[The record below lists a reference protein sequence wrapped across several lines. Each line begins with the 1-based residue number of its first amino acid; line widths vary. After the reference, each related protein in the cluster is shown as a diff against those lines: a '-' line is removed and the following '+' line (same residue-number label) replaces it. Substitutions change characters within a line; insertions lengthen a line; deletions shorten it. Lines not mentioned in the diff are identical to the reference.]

1 MSSVCCAEYSHGYV
15 KDKNMSCM
23 KFLEILFL
31 AVIPFAHA
39 YGVDCDITSYGA
51 KADGVTVS
59 TKAIQKAID
68 ESSVN
73 GGRVIVPAGD
83 FVTGTLFLK
92 DNTTL
97 VLKKNA
103 RLLGSKNLID
113 YPKTTVGF
121 RFFGDTWVYQSLIIA
136 HGVNNITIE
145 GEGIIDGQGAAFPV
159 TTKAKPDRYRNRPYL
174 FWIADCKNVTVRN
187 IELRS
192 SAMWLQSYIR
202 CEKIRID
209 GIRVFNHAN
218 KNNDL
223 MDIDGCKDVVI
234 TNVVGDADDDGIT
247 FKSTTDRIS
256 ENIVVSNC
264 ILSSHCNAIKFGT
277 ESTAGFRNVTITN
290 CVIRKSAAEG
300 AKTGFPEGICGI
312 ALEIVDG
319 GIMENINISNI
330 VIDGPRV
337 PLFVRLGNRARKH
350 YDEAPQPL
358 VGAISNINISGITGY
373 ASSPIGCSIT
383 GVSKGKIE
391 GISLSNCRFVCPG
404 GIVENMDDVI
414 IKELEE
420 LYPESTMFG
429 TLPSYGLYVRHV
441 NGINLDNIV
450 FDLKHTDSRPAI
462 VCDDVTGNVR
472 NITTVGAKKKTEIRV
487 LKNSFVELE

>member
-1 MSSVCCAEYSHGYV
+1 
-15 KDKNMSCM
+15 M
-23 KFLEILFL
+23 KLIRILFL
-31 AVIPFAHA
+31 TVFPFVYAHGTD
-39 YGVDCDITSYGA
+39 YNITFFGA
-51 KADGVTVS
+51 KADGNTVC
-59 TKAIQKAID
+59 TKAIQSAID
-68 ESSVN
+68 ESSVK
-73 GGRVIVPAGD
+73 GGRVIIPAGD

-97 VLKKNA
+97 ILKKNA
-103 RLLGSKNLID
+103 RLLGSTNLAD
-113 YPKTTVGF
+113 YPKTTVAF

-136 HGVNNITIE
+136 HNVNNITIE
-145 GEGIIDGQGAAFPV
+145 GEGTIDGQGAAFPV
-159 TTKAKPDRYRNRPYL
+159 TTKVKPDRYRDRPYL
-174 FWIADCKNVTVRN
+174 FWIAECKNVTVKDV
-187 IELRS
+187 ELRS

-202 CEKIRID
+202 CEKLRID
-209 GIRVFNHAN
+209 GIRVFNHSN

-234 TNVVGDADDDGIT
+234 TNIMGDADDDGIT

-290 CVIRKSAAEG
+290 CVIRKSAAED
-300 AKTGFPEGICGI
+300 AKTGLPEGICGI

-330 VIDGPRV
+330 VVDGPRV
-337 PLFVRLGNRARKH
+337 PLFIRLGNRARKH
-350 YDEAPQPL
+350 YDEAPQPP
-358 VGAISNINISGITGY
+358 VGSISNINISGIIGI

-383 GVSKGKIE
+383 GIPKGKIE
-391 GISLSNCRFVCPG
+391 GVSLSSSRFTCPG
-404 GIVENMDDVI
+404 GITENMDNVI

-441 NGINLDNIV
+441 NDIHIDNVV
-450 FDLKHTDSRPAI
+450 FDLKNADSRPAI
-462 VCDDVTGNVR
+462 VCDDVTGGIFR
-472 NITTVGAKKKTEIRV
+472 NINTIGAKKKAEIKI
-487 LKNSFVELE
+487 LNNSIVELK

>member
-1 MSSVCCAEYSHGYV
+1 MCY
-15 KDKNMSCM
+15 M
-23 KFLEILFL
+23 KLIKILLL
-31 AVIPFAHA
+31 AVIPFTHT
-39 YGVDCDITSYGA
+39 YGADHNITFFGA
-51 KADGVTVS
+51 KADGITVS

-68 ESSVN
+68 ESSKR
-73 GGRVIVPAGD
+73 GGRVIIPAGD
-83 FVTGTLFLK
+83 FITGTLFLK

-97 VLKKNA
+97 FFEKNA
-103 RLLGSKNLID
+103 RLLGSKELID

-136 HGVNNITIE
+136 HNVNNITIE
-145 GEGIIDGQGAAFPV
+145 GEGTIDGQGAAFPV
-159 TTKAKPDRYRNRPYL
+159 TTKVKPDRYRNRPYL
-174 FWIADCKNVTVRN
+174 LWIADCKNVTVKN

-202 CEKIRID
+202 CEKLRID

-234 TNVVGDADDDGIT
+234 TNIVGDADDDGIT

-277 ESTAGFRNVTITN
+277 ESTAGFRNVVITN
-290 CVIRKSAAEG
+290 CIIRKSAAKD

-330 VIDGPRV
+330 VVDGPRV

-350 YDEAPQPL
+350 YNEAPQPPI
-358 VGAISNINISGITGY
+358 GSISNINISGITAY

-383 GVSKGKIE
+383 GIFKGKIK
-391 GISLSNCRFVCPG
+391 GISLSNCRFACPG
-404 GIVENMDDVI
+404 GISENMDNVI
-414 IKELEE
+414 MKELEE

-429 TLPSYGLYVRHV
+429 LLPSYGLYVRHV
-441 NGINLDNIV
+441 NDINLDNIV
-450 FDLKHTDSRPAI
+450 FELKQEDSRPAI
-462 VCDDVTGNVR
+462 VCDDITGGNIR
-472 NITTVGAKKKTEIRV
+472 NITTIGAKKKAEIRILDNSV
-487 LKNSFVELE
+487 IELK

>member
-1 MSSVCCAEYSHGYV
+1 MCY
-15 KDKNMSCM
+15 M
-23 KFLEILFL
+23 KLIKILL
-31 AVIPFAHA
+31 LTVIPFTHT
-39 YGVDCDITSYGA
+39 YGADHNITFFGA
-51 KADGVTVS
+51 KADGITVS

-68 ESSVN
+68 ESSKR
-73 GGRVIVPAGD
+73 GGRVIIPAGD
-83 FVTGTLFLK
+83 FITGTLFLK

-97 VLKKNA
+97 FFEKNA
-103 RLLGSKNLID
+103 RLLGSKELSD

-136 HGVNNITIE
+136 HNVNNITIE
-145 GEGIIDGQGAAFPV
+145 GEGTIDGQGAAFPV
-159 TTKAKPDRYRNRPYL
+159 TTKVKPDRYRNRPYL
-174 FWIADCKNVTVRN
+174 LWIADCKNVTVKN

-202 CEKIRID
+202 CEKLRID

-223 MDIDGCKDVVI
+223 MDIDGCKDFVI
-234 TNVVGDADDDGIT
+234 TNIVGDADDDGIT

-277 ESTAGFRNVTITN
+277 ESTAGFRNVVITN
-290 CVIRKSAAEG
+290 CIIRKSAAKD

-330 VIDGPRV
+330 VVDGPRV

-350 YDEAPQPL
+350 YNEAPQPPI
-358 VGAISNINISGITGY
+358 GSISNINISGITAY

-383 GVSKGKIE
+383 GIFKGKIK
-391 GISLSNCRFVCPG
+391 GISLSNCRFACPG
-404 GIVENMDDVI
+404 GISENMNNVI
-414 IKELEE
+414 MKELEE

-429 TLPSYGLYVRHV
+429 LLPSYGLYVRHV
-441 NGINLDNIV
+441 NDINLDNIV
-450 FDLKHTDSRPAI
+450 FELKQEDSRPAI
-462 VCDDVTGNVR
+462 VCDDVTGGNIR
-472 NITTVGAKKKTEIRV
+472 NITTIGAKNKAEIRILDNSV
-487 LKNSFVELE
+487 IELK

>member
-1 MSSVCCAEYSHGYV
+1 MCY
-15 KDKNMSCM
+15 M
-23 KFLEILFL
+23 KLIKILLL
-31 AVIPFAHA
+31 AVIPFTHT
-39 YGVDCDITSYGA
+39 YGADHNITFFGA
-51 KADGVTVS
+51 KADGITVS

-68 ESSVN
+68 ESSKR
-73 GGRVIVPAGD
+73 GGRVIIPAGD
-83 FVTGTLFLK
+83 FITGTLFLK

-97 VLKKNA
+97 FFEKNA
-103 RLLGSKNLID
+103 RLLGSKELSD

-136 HGVNNITIE
+136 HNVNNITIE
-145 GEGIIDGQGAAFPV
+145 GEGTIDGQGAAFPV
-159 TTKAKPDRYRNRPYL
+159 TTKVKPDRYRNRPYL
-174 FWIADCKNVTVRN
+174 LWIADCKNVTVKN
-187 IELRS
+187 IELRN

-202 CEKIRID
+202 CEKLRID

-234 TNVVGDADDDGIT
+234 TNIVGDADDDGIT

-277 ESTAGFRNVTITN
+277 ESTAGFRNVVITN
-290 CVIRKSAAEG
+290 CIIRKSAAKD

-330 VIDGPRV
+330 VVDGPRV

-350 YDEAPQPL
+350 YNEAPQPPI
-358 VGAISNINISGITGY
+358 GSISNINISGITAY

-383 GVSKGKIE
+383 GIFKGKIK
-391 GISLSNCRFVCPG
+391 GISLSNCRFACPG
-404 GIVENMDDVI
+404 GISENMDNVI
-414 IKELEE
+414 MKELEE

-429 TLPSYGLYVRHV
+429 LLPSYGLYVRHV
-441 NGINLDNIV
+441 NDINLDNIV
-450 FDLKHTDSRPAI
+450 FELKQEDSRPAI
-462 VCDDVTGNVR
+462 VCDDVTGGNIR
-472 NITTVGAKKKTEIRV
+472 NITTIGAKKKAEIRILDNSV
-487 LKNSFVELE
+487 IELK

>member
-1 MSSVCCAEYSHGYV
+1 
-15 KDKNMSCM
+15 M

-31 AVIPFAHA
+31 IVIPFAHA
-39 YGVDCDITSYGA
+39 YGVDCNITSYGA

-92 DNTTL
+92 DNTIL
-97 VLKKNA
+97 VLEKNA

-121 RFFGDTWVYQSLIIA
+121 RFFGDTWVSQSLIIA

-159 TTKAKPDRYRNRPYL
+159 TTKAKPDRYRDRPYL

-234 TNVVGDADDDGIT
+234 TNVVGDADDDGLMSRCYWKQQI
-247 FKSTTDRIS
+247 DMANLLMG
-256 ENIVVSNC
+256 NIC
-264 ILSSHCNAIKFGT
+264 AWWQREKC
-277 ESTAGFRNVTITN
+277 
-290 CVIRKSAAEG
+290 
-300 AKTGFPEGICGI
+300 
-312 ALEIVDG
+312 
-319 GIMENINISNI
+319 
-330 VIDGPRV
+330 
-337 PLFVRLGNRARKH
+337 
-350 YDEAPQPL
+350 
-358 VGAISNINISGITGY
+358 
-373 ASSPIGCSIT
+373 
-383 GVSKGKIE
+383 
-391 GISLSNCRFVCPG
+391 
-404 GIVENMDDVI
+404 
-414 IKELEE
+414 
-420 LYPESTMFG
+420 
-429 TLPSYGLYVRHV
+429 
-441 NGINLDNIV
+441 
-450 FDLKHTDSRPAI
+450 
-462 VCDDVTGNVR
+462 
-472 NITTVGAKKKTEIRV
+472 
-487 LKNSFVELE
+487 

>member
-1 MSSVCCAEYSHGYV
+1 MCY
-15 KDKNMSCM
+15 M
-23 KFLEILFL
+23 KLIKILLL
-31 AVIPFAHA
+31 AVIPFTHT
-39 YGVDCDITSYGA
+39 YGADHNITFFGA
-51 KADGVTVS
+51 KADGITVS

-68 ESSVN
+68 ESSKR
-73 GGRVIVPAGD
+73 GGRVIIPAGD
-83 FVTGTLFLK
+83 FITGTLFLK

-97 VLKKNA
+97 FFEKNA
-103 RLLGSKNLID
+103 RLLGSKELSD

-136 HGVNNITIE
+136 HNVNNITIE
-145 GEGIIDGQGAAFPV
+145 GEGTIDGQGAAFPV
-159 TTKAKPDRYRNRPYL
+159 TTKVKPDRYRNRPYL
-174 FWIADCKNVTVRN
+174 LWIADCKNVTVKN

-202 CEKIRID
+202 CEKLRID

-234 TNVVGDADDDGIT
+234 INIVGDADDDGIT

-277 ESTAGFRNVTITN
+277 ESTAGFRNVVITN
-290 CVIRKSAAEG
+290 CIIRKSAAKD

-330 VIDGPRV
+330 VVDGPRV

-350 YDEAPQPL
+350 YNEAPQPPI
-358 VGAISNINISGITGY
+358 GSISNINISGITAY

-383 GVSKGKIE
+383 GIFKGKIK
-391 GISLSNCRFVCPG
+391 GISLSNCRFACPG
-404 GIVENMDDVI
+404 GISENMDNVI
-414 IKELEE
+414 MKELEE

-429 TLPSYGLYVRHV
+429 LLPSYGLYVRHV
-441 NGINLDNIV
+441 NDINLDNIV
-450 FDLKHTDSRPAI
+450 FELKQEDSRPAI
-462 VCDDVTGNVR
+462 VCDDITGGNIR
-472 NITTVGAKKKTEIRV
+472 NITTIGAKKKAEIRILDNSV
-487 LKNSFVELE
+487 IELK

>member
-1 MSSVCCAEYSHGYV
+1 
-15 KDKNMSCM
+15 M
-23 KFLEILFL
+23 KLIKILLL
-31 AVIPFAHA
+31 AVIPFTHT
-39 YGVDCDITSYGA
+39 YGADHNITFFGA
-51 KADGVTVS
+51 KADGITVS

-68 ESSVN
+68 ESSKR
-73 GGRVIVPAGD
+73 GGRVIIPAGD
-83 FVTGTLFLK
+83 FITGTLFLK

-97 VLKKNA
+97 FFEKNA
-103 RLLGSKNLID
+103 RLLGSKELSD

-136 HGVNNITIE
+136 HNVNNITIE
-145 GEGIIDGQGAAFPV
+145 GEGTIDGQGAAFPV
-159 TTKAKPDRYRNRPYL
+159 TTKVKPDRYRNRPYL
-174 FWIADCKNVTVRN
+174 LWIADCKNVTVKN

-202 CEKIRID
+202 CEKLRID

-234 TNVVGDADDDGIT
+234 TNIVGDADDDGIT

-277 ESTAGFRNVTITN
+277 ESTAGFRNVVITN
-290 CVIRKSAAEG
+290 CIIRKSAAKD

-330 VIDGPRV
+330 VVDGPRV

-350 YDEAPQPL
+350 YNEAPQPPI
-358 VGAISNINISGITGY
+358 GSISNINISGITAY

-383 GVSKGKIE
+383 GIFKGKIK
-391 GISLSNCRFVCPG
+391 GISLSNCRFACPG
-404 GIVENMDDVI
+404 GISENMDNVI
-414 IKELEE
+414 MKELEE

-429 TLPSYGLYVRHV
+429 LLPSYGLYVRHV
-441 NGINLDNIV
+441 NDINLDNIV
-450 FDLKHTDSRPAI
+450 FELKQEDSRPAI
-462 VCDDVTGNVR
+462 VCDDITGGNIR
-472 NITTVGAKKKTEIRV
+472 NITTIGAKKKAEIRILDNSV
-487 LKNSFVELE
+487 IELK

>member
-1 MSSVCCAEYSHGYV
+1 
-15 KDKNMSCM
+15 M
-23 KFLEILFL
+23 KLIKTLFL
-31 AVIPFAHA
+31 IFLPFVYAHGA
-39 YGVDCDITSYGA
+39 DYNILSFGA
-51 KADGVTVS
+51 KADGVTIS

-68 ESSVN
+68 ESSAK
-73 GGRVIVPAGD
+73 GGRVIIPAGD

-97 VLKKNA
+97 FLEKNA
-103 RLLGSKNLID
+103 RLLGSTRLSD
-113 YPKTTVGF
+113 YPKTTVNF

-136 HGVNNITIE
+136 HNVNNITIE
-145 GEGIIDGQGAAFPV
+145 GEGTIDGQGAAFPV
-159 TTKAKPDRYRNRPYL
+159 TTKVKPDRYRDRPYL
-174 FWIADCKNVTVRN
+174 FWIAECKGVTVKDV
-187 IELRS
+187 ELRS

-202 CEKIRID
+202 CEKLRID
-209 GIRVFNHAN
+209 GIRVFNHSN

-234 TNVVGDADDDGIT
+234 TNVIGDADDDGIT

-290 CVIRKSAAEG
+290 CVIRKSAAG
-300 AKTGFPEGICGI
+300 DAKTGLPEGICGI

-330 VIDGPRV
+330 VVDGPRV

-350 YDEAPQPL
+350 YDEAPQPP
-358 VGAISNINISGITGY
+358 VGSISNINISGIVGY
-373 ASSPIGCSIT
+373 TSSPIGCSIT
-383 GVSKGKIE
+383 GIPKGKVE
-391 GISLSNCRFVCPG
+391 GISLSNSRFVFPG
-404 GIVENMDDVI
+404 GITEKMDNVVVE
-414 IKELEE
+414 ELEE

-429 TLPSYGLYVRHV
+429 TLPSYGLYIRHV
-441 NGINLDNIV
+441 NDINIDNVV
-450 FDLKHTDSRPAI
+450 FDLKSADSRPAI
-462 VCDDVTGNVR
+462 ICDDVIGGNIR
-472 NITTVGAKKKTEIRV
+472 NITTIGAKKKAEIRI
-487 LKNSFVELE
+487 LDNSTVELK

>member
-1 MSSVCCAEYSHGYV
+1 MCY
-15 KDKNMSCM
+15 M
-23 KFLEILFL
+23 KLIKILLL
-31 AVIPFAHA
+31 AVIPFTHT
-39 YGVDCDITSYGA
+39 YGADHNITFFGA
-51 KADGVTVS
+51 KADGITVS

-68 ESSVN
+68 ESSKR
-73 GGRVIVPAGD
+73 GGRVIIPAGD
-83 FVTGTLFLK
+83 FITGTLFLK

-97 VLKKNA
+97 FFEKNA
-103 RLLGSKNLID
+103 RLLGSKELSN

-136 HGVNNITIE
+136 HNVNNITIE
-145 GEGIIDGQGAAFPV
+145 GEGTIDGQGAAFPV
-159 TTKAKPDRYRNRPYL
+159 TTKVKPDRYRNRPYL
-174 FWIADCKNVTVRN
+174 LWIADCKNVTVKN

-202 CEKIRID
+202 CEKLRID

-234 TNVVGDADDDGIT
+234 SNIVGDADDDGIT

-277 ESTAGFRNVTITN
+277 ESTAGFRNVVITN
-290 CVIRKSAAEG
+290 CIIRKSAAKD

-330 VIDGPRV
+330 VVDGPRV

-350 YDEAPQPL
+350 YNEAPQPPI
-358 VGAISNINISGITGY
+358 GSISNINISGITAY

-383 GVSKGKIE
+383 GIFKGKIK
-391 GISLSNCRFVCPG
+391 GISLSNCRFACPG
-404 GIVENMDDVI
+404 GISENMDNVI
-414 IKELEE
+414 MKELEE

-429 TLPSYGLYVRHV
+429 LLPSYGLYVRHV
-441 NGINLDNIV
+441 NDINLDNIV
-450 FDLKHTDSRPAI
+450 FELKQEDSRPAI
-462 VCDDVTGNVR
+462 VCDDVTGGNIR
-472 NITTVGAKKKTEIRV
+472 NITTIGAKKKAEIRILDNSV
-487 LKNSFVELE
+487 IELK

>member
-1 MSSVCCAEYSHGYV
+1 MCY
-15 KDKNMSCM
+15 M
-23 KFLEILFL
+23 KFVRILFL
-31 AVIPFAHA
+31 IVIPFAYS
-39 YGVDCDITSYGA
+39 YGADYDVISYGA
-51 KADGVTVS
+51 KADGITVS

-68 ESSVN
+68 ESSAK
-73 GGRVIVPAGD
+73 GGRVIIPAGD

-92 DNTTL
+92 NNTTL
-97 VLKKNA
+97 VLEKNA
-103 RLLGSKNLID
+103 RLLGSKELND

-136 HGVNNITIE
+136 HNVNNITIE
-145 GEGIIDGQGAAFPV
+145 GEGVIDGQGAAFPV
-159 TTKAKPDRYRNRPYL
+159 TTKVKPDRYRNRPYL
-174 FWIADCKNVTVRN
+174 FWIAGCKNVTVKN
-187 IELRS
+187 LELRS

-202 CEKIRID
+202 CEKLRID

-234 TNVVGDADDDGIT
+234 TNVIGDADDDGIT
-247 FKSTTDRIS
+247 FKSTTDCIS

-290 CVIRKSAAEG
+290 CIVRKSAAKD

-319 GIMENINISNI
+319 GIMENINISNV

-337 PLFVRLGNRARKH
+337 PLFIRLGNRARKH
-350 YDEAPQPL
+350 YDAASQPS
-358 VGAISNINISGITGY
+358 VGSISNINISGIIGY
-373 ASSPIGCSIT
+373 ASSAIGCSIT
-383 GVSKGKIE
+383 GISKGKIE
-391 GISLSNCRFVCPG
+391 GVSLSNSRFVCPG
-404 GIVENMDDVI
+404 GITEDMDNVV

-441 NGINLDNIV
+441 NDINLNNIV

-462 VCDDVTGNVR
+462 VCDDVIGGNIR
-472 NITTVGAKKKTEIRV
+472 NISTIRAKKKTEIRI
-487 LKNSFVELE
+487 LDNSVVELK

>member
-1 MSSVCCAEYSHGYV
+1 MCY
-15 KDKNMSCM
+15 M
-23 KFLEILFL
+23 KLIKILLL
-31 AVIPFAHA
+31 AVIPFTHT
-39 YGVDCDITSYGA
+39 YGADHNITFFGA
-51 KADGVTVS
+51 KADGITVS

-68 ESSVN
+68 ESSKR
-73 GGRVIVPAGD
+73 GGRVIIPAGD
-83 FVTGTLFLK
+83 FITGTLFLK

-97 VLKKNA
+97 FFEKNA
-103 RLLGSKNLID
+103 RLLGSKELSD

-136 HGVNNITIE
+136 HNVNNITIE
-145 GEGIIDGQGAAFPV
+145 GEGTIDGQGAAFPV
-159 TTKAKPDRYRNRPYL
+159 TTKVKPDRYRNRPYL
-174 FWIADCKNVTVRN
+174 LWIADCKNVTVKN

-202 CEKIRID
+202 CEKLRID

-234 TNVVGDADDDGIT
+234 SNIVGDADDDGIT

-277 ESTAGFRNVTITN
+277 ESTAGFRNVVITN
-290 CVIRKSAAEG
+290 CIIRKSAAKD

-330 VIDGPRV
+330 VVDGPRV

-350 YDEAPQPL
+350 YNEAPQPPI
-358 VGAISNINISGITGY
+358 GSISNINISGITAY

-383 GVSKGKIE
+383 GIFKGKIK
-391 GISLSNCRFVCPG
+391 GISLSNCRFACPG
-404 GIVENMDDVI
+404 GISENMDNVI
-414 IKELEE
+414 MKELEE

-429 TLPSYGLYVRHV
+429 LLPSYGLYVRHV
-441 NGINLDNIV
+441 NDINLDNIV
-450 FDLKHTDSRPAI
+450 FELKQEDSRPAI
-462 VCDDVTGNVR
+462 VCDDVTGGNIR
-472 NITTVGAKKKTEIRV
+472 NITTIGAKKKAEIRILDNSV
-487 LKNSFVELE
+487 IELK

>member
-1 MSSVCCAEYSHGYV
+1 
-15 KDKNMSCM
+15 M
-23 KFLEILFL
+23 KLIKILL
-31 AVIPFAHA
+31 LTVIPFIH
-39 YGVDCDITSYGA
+39 TYGA
-51 KADGVTVS
+51 DHNITFFGAKTDGITVS

-68 ESSVN
+68 ESSKD
-73 GGRVIVPAGD
+73 GGRVIIPAGD
-83 FVTGTLFLK
+83 FITGTLFLK

-97 VLKKNA
+97 VLEKNA
-103 RLLGSKNLID
+103 RLLGSKELSD
-113 YPKTTVGF
+113 YPKTTVEF

-136 HGVNNITIE
+136 HNVNNITIE
-145 GEGIIDGQGAAFPV
+145 GEGTIDGQGAAFPV
-159 TTKAKPDRYRNRPYL
+159 TTKVKPDRYRNRPYL
-174 FWIADCKNVTVRN
+174 LWIADCKNVTVKN

-202 CEKIRID
+202 CEKLRID

-234 TNVVGDADDDGIT
+234 TNIVGDADDDGIT

-277 ESTAGFRNVTITN
+277 ESTAGFRNVVITN
-290 CVIRKSAAEG
+290 CIIRKSAAKD

-330 VIDGPRV
+330 VVDGPRV

-350 YDEAPQPL
+350 YNEAPQPPI
-358 VGAISNINISGITGY
+358 GSISNINISGITAY

-383 GVSKGKIE
+383 GIFKGKIK
-391 GISLSNCRFVCPG
+391 GISLSNCRFACLG
-404 GIVENMDDVI
+404 GISENMDNVI
-414 IKELEE
+414 MKELEE

-429 TLPSYGLYVRHV
+429 LLPSYGLYVRHV
-441 NGINLDNIV
+441 NDINLDNIV
-450 FDLKHTDSRPAI
+450 FELKQEDSRPAI
-462 VCDDVTGNVR
+462 VCDDVTGGNIR
-472 NITTVGAKKKTEIRV
+472 NITTIGAKKKAEIRILDNSV
-487 LKNSFVELE
+487 IELK

>member
-1 MSSVCCAEYSHGYV
+1 
-15 KDKNMSCM
+15 M
-23 KFLEILFL
+23 KLIKILL
-31 AVIPFAHA
+31 LTVIPFACAHGA
-39 YGVDCDITSYGA
+39 DHNITSFGA
-51 KADGVTVS
+51 KADGATVS

-68 ESSVN
+68 ESSAK
-73 GGRVIVPAGD
+73 GGRVIIPAGD

-97 VLKKNA
+97 VLEKNA
-103 RLLGSKNLID
+103 RLLGSTKLSD

-136 HGVNNITIE
+136 HNVNNITIE
-145 GEGIIDGQGAAFPV
+145 GEGTIDGQGGAFPV
-159 TTKAKPDRYRNRPYL
+159 TTKVKPDRYRDRPYL
-174 FWIADCKNVTVRN
+174 LWIAECKNVTVKDV
-187 IELRS
+187 ELRS

-202 CEKIRID
+202 CEKLRID
-209 GIRVFNHAN
+209 GIRVFNHSN

-234 TNVVGDADDDGIT
+234 TNVIGDADDDGIT

-290 CVIRKSAAEG
+290 CVIRKSAAED
-300 AKTGFPEGICGI
+300 AKTGLPEGICGI

-319 GIMENINISNI
+319 GMMENINISNI
-330 VIDGPRV
+330 VVDGPRV

-350 YDEAPQPL
+350 YDEAPEPS
-358 VGAISNINISGITGY
+358 VGSISNINISGITGY

-383 GVSKGKIE
+383 GISKGKVE
-391 GISLSNCRFVCPG
+391 GISLSNSRFVCPG
-404 GIVENMDDVI
+404 GIAENMHNVV

-420 LYPESTMFG
+420 LYSESTMFG

-441 NGINLDNIV
+441 NDINLDNIV
-450 FDLKHTDSRPAI
+450 FDLKSADARPAI
-462 VCDDVTGNVR
+462 VCDDVIGGNIR
-472 NITTVGAKKKTEIRV
+472 NITTIGAKKKAEIRI
-487 LKNSFVELE
+487 LDNSTVSRHCEP

>member
-1 MSSVCCAEYSHGYV
+1 MCY
-15 KDKNMSCM
+15 M
-23 KFLEILFL
+23 KFVRILFL
-31 AVIPFAHA
+31 IVIPFAYS
-39 YGVDCDITSYGA
+39 YGADYDVTFYGA
-51 KADGVTVS
+51 KADGITVS

-68 ESSVN
+68 ESSAK
-73 GGRVIVPAGD
+73 GGRVIIPAGD

-92 DNTTL
+92 NNTTL
-97 VLKKNA
+97 VLEKNA
-103 RLLGSKNLID
+103 RLLGSKELND

-136 HGVNNITIE
+136 HNVNNITIE
-145 GEGIIDGQGAAFPV
+145 GEGVIDGQGAAFPV
-159 TTKAKPDRYRNRPYL
+159 TTKVKPDRYRNRPYL
-174 FWIADCKNVTVRN
+174 FWIAGCKNVTVKN
-187 IELRS
+187 LELRS

-202 CEKIRID
+202 CEKLRID

-234 TNVVGDADDDGIT
+234 TNVIGDADDDGIT
-247 FKSTTDRIS
+247 FKSTTDCIS

-290 CVIRKSAAEG
+290 CIVRKSAAKD

-319 GIMENINISNI
+319 GIMENINISN
-330 VIDGPRV
+330 VVVDGPRV
-337 PLFVRLGNRARKH
+337 PLFIRLGNRARKH
-350 YDEAPQPL
+350 YDAAPQPS
-358 VGAISNINISGITGY
+358 VGSISNINISGITGY
-373 ASSPIGCSIT
+373 ASSSIGCSIT
-383 GVSKGKIE
+383 GISKGKIE
-391 GISLSNCRFVCPG
+391 GISLSNSRFVCPG
-404 GIVENMDDVI
+404 GINEDMDNVV

-441 NGINLDNIV
+441 NDINLNNIV

-462 VCDDVTGNVR
+462 VCDDVIGGNIR
-472 NITTVGAKKKTEIRV
+472 NISTIGAKKKTEIRI
-487 LKNSFVELE
+487 LDNSVVELK

>member
-1 MSSVCCAEYSHGYV
+1 MCY
-15 KDKNMSCM
+15 M
-23 KFLEILFL
+23 KLIKILLL
-31 AVIPFAHA
+31 AVIPFTHT
-39 YGVDCDITSYGA
+39 YGADHNITFFGA
-51 KADGVTVS
+51 KADGITVS

-68 ESSVN
+68 ESSKR
-73 GGRVIVPAGD
+73 GGRVIIPAGD
-83 FVTGTLFLK
+83 FITGTLFLK

-97 VLKKNA
+97 FFEKNA
-103 RLLGSKNLID
+103 RLLGSKELSD

-136 HGVNNITIE
+136 HNVNNITIE
-145 GEGIIDGQGAAFPV
+145 GEGTIDGQGAAFPV
-159 TTKAKPDRYRNRPYL
+159 TTKVKPDRYRNRPYL
-174 FWIADCKNVTVRN
+174 LWIADCKNVTVKN

-202 CEKIRID
+202 CEKLRID

-234 TNVVGDADDDGIT
+234 TNIVGDADDDGIT

-277 ESTAGFRNVTITN
+277 ESTAGFRNVVITN
-290 CVIRKSAAEG
+290 CIIRKSAAKD

-330 VIDGPRV
+330 VVDGPRV

-350 YDEAPQPL
+350 YNEAPQPPI
-358 VGAISNINISGITGY
+358 GSISNINISGITAY

-383 GVSKGKIE
+383 GIFKGKIK
-391 GISLSNCRFVCPG
+391 GISLSNCRFACPG
-404 GIVENMDDVI
+404 GISENMDNVI
-414 IKELEE
+414 MKELEE

-429 TLPSYGLYVRHV
+429 LLPSYGLYIRHV
-441 NGINLDNIV
+441 NDINLDNIV
-450 FDLKHTDSRPAI
+450 FELKQEDSRPAI
-462 VCDDVTGNVR
+462 VCDDITGGNIR
-472 NITTVGAKKKTEIRV
+472 NITTIGAKKKAEIRILDNSV
-487 LKNSFVELE
+487 IELK

>member
-1 MSSVCCAEYSHGYV
+1 MRY
-15 KDKNMSCM
+15 M
-23 KFLEILFL
+23 KLIKILL
-31 AVIPFAHA
+31 LTVIPFIH
-39 YGVDCDITSYGA
+39 TYGA
-51 KADGVTVS
+51 DHNITFFGAKTDGITVS

-68 ESSVN
+68 ESSKD
-73 GGRVIVPAGD
+73 GGRVIIPAGD
-83 FVTGTLFLK
+83 FITGTLFLK

-97 VLKKNA
+97 VLEKNA
-103 RLLGSKNLID
+103 RLLGSKELSD
-113 YPKTTVGF
+113 YPKTTVEF

-136 HGVNNITIE
+136 HNVNNITIE
-145 GEGIIDGQGAAFPV
+145 GEGTIDGQGAAFPV
-159 TTKAKPDRYRNRPYL
+159 TTKVKPDRYRNRPYL
-174 FWIADCKNVTVRN
+174 LWIADCKNVTVKN

-202 CEKIRID
+202 CEKLRID

-234 TNVVGDADDDGIT
+234 TNIVGDADDDGIT

-277 ESTAGFRNVTITN
+277 ESTAGFRNVVITN
-290 CVIRKSAAEG
+290 CIIRKSAAKD

-330 VIDGPRV
+330 VVDGPRV

-350 YDEAPQPL
+350 YNEAPQPPI
-358 VGAISNINISGITGY
+358 GSISNINISGITAY

-383 GVSKGKIE
+383 GIFKGKIK
-391 GISLSNCRFVCPG
+391 GISLSNCRFACLG
-404 GIVENMDDVI
+404 GISENMDNVI
-414 IKELEE
+414 MKELEE

-429 TLPSYGLYVRHV
+429 LLPSYGLYVRHV
-441 NGINLDNIV
+441 NDINLDNIV
-450 FDLKHTDSRPAI
+450 FELKQEDSRPAI
-462 VCDDVTGNVR
+462 VCDDVTGGNIR
-472 NITTVGAKKKTEIRV
+472 NITTIGAKKKAEIRILDNSV
-487 LKNSFVELE
+487 IELK

>member
-1 MSSVCCAEYSHGYV
+1 MCY
-15 KDKNMSCM
+15 M
-23 KFLEILFL
+23 KLIKILLL
-31 AVIPFAHA
+31 AVIPFTHT
-39 YGVDCDITSYGA
+39 YGADHNITFFGA
-51 KADGVTVS
+51 KADGITVS

-68 ESSVN
+68 ESSKR
-73 GGRVIVPAGD
+73 GGRVIIPAGD
-83 FVTGTLFLK
+83 FITGTLFLK

-97 VLKKNA
+97 FFEKNA
-103 RLLGSKNLID
+103 RLLGSKELSD

-136 HGVNNITIE
+136 HNVNNITIE
-145 GEGIIDGQGAAFPV
+145 GEGTIDGQGAAFPV
-159 TTKAKPDRYRNRPYL
+159 TTKVKPDRYRNRPYL
-174 FWIADCKNVTVRN
+174 LWIADCKNVTVKN

-202 CEKIRID
+202 CEKLRID

-234 TNVVGDADDDGIT
+234 SNIVGDADDDGIT

-277 ESTAGFRNVTITN
+277 ESTAGFRNVVITN
-290 CVIRKSAAEG
+290 CIIRKSAAKD

-330 VIDGPRV
+330 VVDGPRV

-350 YDEAPQPL
+350 YNEAPQPPI
-358 VGAISNINISGITGY
+358 GSISNINISGITAY

-383 GVSKGKIE
+383 GIFKGKIK
-391 GISLSNCRFVCPG
+391 GISLSNCRFACPG
-404 GIVENMDDVI
+404 GISENMDNVI
-414 IKELEE
+414 TKELEE

-429 TLPSYGLYVRHV
+429 LLPSYGLYVRHV
-441 NGINLDNIV
+441 NDINLDNIV
-450 FDLKHTDSRPAI
+450 FELKQEDSRPAI
-462 VCDDVTGNVR
+462 VCDDVTGGNIR
-472 NITTVGAKKKTEIRV
+472 NITTIGAKKKAEIRILDNSV
-487 LKNSFVELE
+487 IELK

>member
-1 MSSVCCAEYSHGYV
+1 MCY
-15 KDKNMSCM
+15 M
-23 KFLEILFL
+23 KLIKILLL
-31 AVIPFAHA
+31 AVIPFTHT
-39 YGVDCDITSYGA
+39 YGADHNITFFGA
-51 KADGVTVS
+51 KADGITVS

-68 ESSVN
+68 ESSKR
-73 GGRVIVPAGD
+73 GGRVIIPAGD
-83 FVTGTLFLK
+83 FITGTLFLK

-97 VLKKNA
+97 FFEKNA
-103 RLLGSKNLID
+103 RLLGSKELSD

-136 HGVNNITIE
+136 HNVNNITIE
-145 GEGIIDGQGAAFPV
+145 GEGTIDGQGAAFPV
-159 TTKAKPDRYRNRPYL
+159 TTKVKPDRYRNRPYL
-174 FWIADCKNVTVRN
+174 LWIADCKNVTVKN

-202 CEKIRID
+202 CEKLRID

-234 TNVVGDADDDGIT
+234 TNIVGDADDDGIT

-277 ESTAGFRNVTITN
+277 ESTAGFRNVVITN
-290 CVIRKSAAEG
+290 CIIRKSAAKD

-330 VIDGPRV
+330 VVDGPRV

-350 YDEAPQPL
+350 YNEAPQPPI
-358 VGAISNINISGITGY
+358 GSISNINISGITAY

-383 GVSKGKIE
+383 GIFKGKIK
-391 GISLSNCRFVCPG
+391 GISLSNCRFACPG
-404 GIVENMDDVI
+404 GISENMDNVI
-414 IKELEE
+414 MKELEE

-429 TLPSYGLYVRHV
+429 LLPSYGLYVRHV
-441 NGINLDNIV
+441 NDINLDNIV
-450 FDLKHTDSRPAI
+450 FELKQEDSRPAI
-462 VCDDVTGNVR
+462 VCDDITGGNIR
-472 NITTVGAKKKTEIRV
+472 NITTIGAKKKAEIRILDNSV
-487 LKNSFVELE
+487 IELK

>member
-1 MSSVCCAEYSHGYV
+1 
-15 KDKNMSCM
+15 M
-23 KFLEILFL
+23 KLIKILFL
-31 AVIPFAHA
+31 TVIPFVYAHGA
-39 YGVDCDITSYGA
+39 DHNILSFGA
-51 KADGVTVS
+51 KADGITVS
-59 TKAIQKAID
+59 TKAIQRAID
-68 ESSVN
+68 ESSVK
-73 GGRVIVPAGD
+73 GGRVIIPAGN

-97 VLKKNA
+97 VLEKNA
-103 RLLGSKNLID
+103 RLLGSTQLSD

-136 HGVNNITIE
+136 HNVNNITIE
-145 GEGIIDGQGAAFPV
+145 GEGTIDGQGAAFPV
-159 TTKAKPDRYRNRPYL
+159 TTKVKPDRYRDRPYL
-174 FWIADCKNVTVRN
+174 LWIAECTNVTVRDV
-187 IELRS
+187 ELRS

-202 CEKIRID
+202 CEKLRID
-209 GIRVFNHAN
+209 GIRVFNHSN

-290 CVIRKSAAEG
+290 CVIRKSAAED
-300 AKTGFPEGICGI
+300 AKTGLPEGICGI

-330 VIDGPRV
+330 VVDGPRV

-350 YDEAPQPL
+350 YDEAPQPP
-358 VGAISNINISGITGY
+358 VGSISNINISGIIGI

-383 GVSKGKIE
+383 GIAKGKIQ
-391 GISLSNCRFVCPG
+391 GISLSNSRFTCPG
-404 GIVENMDDVI
+404 GIAENMENVA

-441 NGINLDNIV
+441 NDIHVDNVV
-450 FDLKHTDSRPAI
+450 FDLKSADSRPAI
-462 VCDDVTGNVR
+462 VCDDVTGGSFR
-472 NITTVGAKKKTEIRV
+472 NIHAIGAKKKVEIRV
-487 LKNSFVELE
+487 LDNSTVELK

>member
-1 MSSVCCAEYSHGYV
+1 MCY
-15 KDKNMSCM
+15 M
-23 KFLEILFL
+23 KLIKILLL
-31 AVIPFAHA
+31 AVIPFTHT
-39 YGVDCDITSYGA
+39 YGADHNITFFGA
-51 KADGVTVS
+51 KADGITVS

-68 ESSVN
+68 ESSKR
-73 GGRVIVPAGD
+73 GGRVIIPAGD
-83 FVTGTLFLK
+83 FITGTLFLK

-97 VLKKNA
+97 FFEKNA
-103 RLLGSKNLID
+103 RLLGSKELSD

-136 HGVNNITIE
+136 HNVNNITIE
-145 GEGIIDGQGAAFPV
+145 GEGTIDGQGAAFPV
-159 TTKAKPDRYRNRPYL
+159 TTKVKPDRYRNRPYL
-174 FWIADCKNVTVRN
+174 LWIADCKNVTVKN

-202 CEKIRID
+202 CEKLRID

-234 TNVVGDADDDGIT
+234 TNIVGDADDDGIT

-277 ESTAGFRNVTITN
+277 ESTAGFRNVVITN
-290 CVIRKSAAEG
+290 CIIRKSAAKD

-330 VIDGPRV
+330 VVDGPRV

-350 YDEAPQPL
+350 YNEAPQPPI
-358 VGAISNINISGITGY
+358 GSISNINISGITAY

-383 GVSKGKIE
+383 GIFKGKIK
-391 GISLSNCRFVCPG
+391 GISLSNCRFACPG
-404 GIVENMDDVI
+404 GISENMNNVI
-414 IKELEE
+414 MKELEE

-429 TLPSYGLYVRHV
+429 LLPSYGLYVRHV
-441 NGINLDNIV
+441 NDINLDNIV
-450 FDLKHTDSRPAI
+450 FELKQEDSRPAI
-462 VCDDVTGNVR
+462 VCDDITGGNIR
-472 NITTVGAKKKTEIRV
+472 NITTIGAKKKAEIRILDNSV
-487 LKNSFVELE
+487 IELK